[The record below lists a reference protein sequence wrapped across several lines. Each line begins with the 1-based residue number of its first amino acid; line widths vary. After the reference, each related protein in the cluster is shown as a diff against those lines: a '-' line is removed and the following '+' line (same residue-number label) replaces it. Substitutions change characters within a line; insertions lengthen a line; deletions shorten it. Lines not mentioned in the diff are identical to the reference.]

1 MGVSRE
7 TEVFKMKN
15 ILNNLLLGEE
25 AATAT
30 EYAVVLGLI
39 VVVSIAAMTT
49 LGTKI
54 KDIFTSVTTQMPS
67 TP

>member
-1 MGVSRE
+1 
-7 TEVFKMKN
+7 MKN
-15 ILNNLLLGEE
+15 LLKCFLLREE

>member
-1 MGVSRE
+1 L
-7 TEVFKMKN
+7 KMKN
-15 ILNNLLLGEE
+15 LIKTLLLREE

>member
-1 MGVSRE
+1 
-7 TEVFKMKN
+7 MKRAIEN
-15 ILNNLLLGEE
+15 VKGFLGNEE

-54 KDIFTSVTTQMPS
+54 KAIFTSVTTQMPS